1 MKKYLLFVLFSNFSF
16 SQVQLG
22 NDIDGEASGDFSG
35 SSVSLDSDG
44 DRLAI
49 GAYGNEGTGD
59 DANGGSGHVRV
70 FEWSGG
76 SWSQLG
82 SDIDGEAAADRF
94 GYSVSLDSDG
104 DRLAIGAYLNDGGG
118 SNAGHV
124 RVYAWNGSSW
134 SQLGSDIDGEAAD
147 DKSGISVSLDSDG
160 DRLAIGAFHND
171 GGGSNAGHV
180 RVYAWNGSS
189 WSQLGSDIDGEATD
203 DESGNSI
210 CLDSDGDR
218 LAIGALNNDGGGN
231 SAGHVRVYEW
241 SGGSWSQLGS
251 DIDGEYSGDHSG
263 VSISLDSDGD
273 RVAIGAYGN
282 GGTANNA
289 GHVRVYEWS
298 GGSWSQLGSDIDG
311 EAYYDYSGSGV
322 SLDSDGDR
330 VAIGAYGNDGTANFA
345 GHIRIYIWN
354 GGNWIQGGSDIDGEA
369 AFDKSGGEFGH
380 SVSIAS
386 NGERVAIGAFQ
397 NDGGGSDAG
406 HVRVYDTSDGAL
418 PVELTSFE
426 LLETRND
433 GITLQ
438 WVTESEIN
446 NLGFNLDRKT
456 PITDWSQI
464 ASYINHPAL
473 QGQGSVSHQ
482 TIYTF
487 TDNTVQEYESYDYRL
502 SDVDYDGNVEY
513 HSLQLMG
520 VSSTS
525 IPEQF
530 VLYPNY
536 PNPFN
541 PVTTIRYDLSKES
554 FVDIKI
560 YDMLGNVV
568 YNLVNANE
576 SPGYKSIQW
585 DATDNQGEPVSA
597 GVYLYKIQ
605 AGDFVDTKKM
615 ILLK

>member
-1 MKKYLLFVLFSNFSF
+1 MKKYLLFVLFSNFAF

-22 NDIDGEASGDFSG
+22 SDIDGEASGDFSG

-49 GAYGNEGTGD
+49 GAYLNDG
-59 DANGGSGHVRV
+59 GGSDAGHVRVYSWNGSSWSQLGSDIDGATYSDKSGISVSLDSDGDRVAIGAYCSVSRSNKGHVRV

-82 SDIDGEAAADRF
+82 SEI
-94 GYSVSLDSDG
+94 V
-104 DRLAIGAYLNDGGG
+104 GA
-118 SNAGHV
+118 
-124 RVYAWNGSSW
+124 R
-134 SQLGSDIDGEAAD
+134 
-147 DKSGISVSLDSDG
+147 
-160 DRLAIGAFHND
+160 
-171 GGGSNAGHV
+171 
-180 RVYAWNGSS
+180 
-189 WSQLGSDIDGEATD
+189 TD
-203 DESGNSI
+203 DELGNSI

-218 LAIGALNNDGGGN
+218 LAIGSKNGYGN
-231 SAGHVRVYEW
+231 FNWSGYVRVYSW
-241 SGGSWSQLGS
+241 NGSSWSQLGS
-251 DIDGEYSGDHSG
+251 DIDGNSYQDASGA
-263 VSISLDSDGD
+263 SISLNSDGD
-273 RVAIGAYGN
+273 RVAIGATLDDDA
-282 GGTANNA
+282 GTNS
-289 GHVRVYEWS
+289 GVVCVYEWNGS
-298 GGSWSQLGSDIDG
+298 SWSQLGSNIAG
-311 EAYYDYSGSGV
+311 EGAHDYFGSGV
-322 SLDSDGDR
+322 SLDSNGDR

-345 GHIRIYIWN
+345 GHVRIYIWN
-354 GGNWIQGGSDIDGEA
+354 GGNWIHGGSDIDGEA
-369 AFDKSGGEFGH
+369 VDDRSGGEFGH

-406 HVRVYDTSDGAL
+406 HVRVYDISDAAL

-426 LLETRND
+426 LLETRNN
-433 GITLQ
+433 GITLK
-438 WVTESEIN
+438 WITESEIN

-464 ASYINHPAL
+464 ASYVTHPAL

-487 TDNTVQEYESYDYRL
+487 TDNNVQENEYYDYRL

-520 VSSTS
+520 VSSS
-525 IPEQF
+525 NVPEQF

-554 FVDIKI
+554 LVDITI

-568 YNLVNANE
+568 HNLVNANE
-576 SPGYKSIQW
+576 STGYKSIQW
-585 DATDNQGEPVSA
+585 HATNNQGEPVSA

-605 AGDFVDTKKM
+605 AGNFVDTKKM